1 MGIPSVKKKSTLS
14 GKRLTLRS
22 SGREILPPMLD
33 SFLQRIDLVTLKEHR
48 QEPLHALRLRGKRLR
63 YVMEMYLPAYNSS
76 FIDCLDSVKEILGIM
91 GRIHDLD
98 INLPVLRQHVRQ
110 VRHFN
115 AGINDRALNMPTE
128 RLRTIIQQFEEE
140 RHNQFLI
147 LCDRFLQWKQEEFRQ
162 RFLQS
167 IQ

>member
-1 MGIPSVKKKSTLS
+1 MKKKSTLS

-33 SFLQRIDLVTLKEHR
+33 SFLQRIDPVILKEQR

-63 YVMEMYLPAYNSS
+63 YAMEMYVPAYNSP

-115 AGINDRALNMPTE
+115 AGIKDRALKMPMAG
-128 RLRTIIQQFEEE
+128 LSAIIHQFDEE